1 MPAEKQLLEEL
12 RIERGQPPSTRRAW
26 RIAFLLLAPAVVLVG
41 AAGFFWLKAA
51 RAPLVQVAVVREA
64 RGGGAATVLN
74 ASGYVTPR
82 LRATVSSKITGK
94 VTEVLIEEGKNVTEG
109 QVVGRLDDSNARR
122 DLDLAQAQLDSAKRA
137 LAETQARLKLAQV
150 TLERTKALVADGVQ
164 SQSTLDAAQAD
175 FDAYTAH
182 LLQQKQDVD
191 VAMDNVRVK
200 QQNLEDTIIRAPF
213 SGVVTTKD
221 AQPGEMISPISAG
234 GGFTRTGIC
243 TVVDMKSL
251 EIQVDVNEAY
261 ISRVHPDQRVDAVLD
276 AYPDWHTPAH
286 VILAVPTADRQK
298 ATVQVRIGFDHLDP
312 RILPDMGVK
321 VAFLDAEETPGHP
334 AAHAAPERPR
344 LLVPKAAVRH
354 EGDADYVYVVQ
365 QDRLERRAVKVV
377 GTEDAE
383 VAVTGVTSGERVVIA
398 GTAVLADGARVTVQ

>member
-12 RIERGQPPSTRRAW
+12 RIERSEPPGTRRAW
-26 RIAFLLLAPAVVLVG
+26 RIALWLISPAVLLLG

-51 RAPLVQVAVVREA
+51 RAPVVQAAVVREA
-64 RGGGAATVLN
+64 GAGGAATVLN

-94 VTEVLIEEGKNVTEG
+94 VVEVLIEEGKTVTQG

-122 DLDLAQAQLDSAKRA
+122 DLDLSQAQLDSSKRS
-137 LAETQARLKLAQV
+137 LAETEARLKLAQI
-150 TLERTKALVADGVQ
+150 TLDRTRRLVAETVQ
-164 SQSTLDAAQAD
+164 SQSTLDSAQAD
-175 FDAYTAH
+175 FDALTAH
-182 LLQQKQDVD
+182 LFQQRQDVT
-191 VAMDNVRVK
+191 VAQENVHVK

-221 AQPGEMISPISAG
+221 AQPGEMISPVSAG

-243 TVVDMKSL
+243 TVVDMKSQ
-251 EIQVDVNEAY
+251 EIQVDVSESY
-261 ISRVHPDQRVDAVLD
+261 ISRVQPGQRVDAVLD
-276 AYPDWHTPAH
+276 AYPDWHIPAH

-321 VAFLDAEETPGHP
+321 VAFLDMEAP
-334 AAHAAPERPR
+334 AHSSAAQKRPR

-354 EGDADYVYVVQ
+354 EGEADFVYVVQ
-365 QDRLERRAVKVV
+365 QDRVERRAIKVA
-377 GTEDAE
+377 GTEGE
-383 VAVTGVTSGERVVIA
+383 EIAVTGVTAGERVVIA
-398 GTAVLADGARVTVQ
+398 GPPVLVDGARVTVQ

>member
-1 MPAEKQLLEEL
+1 MPAEKNLLEEL
-12 RIERGQPPSTRRAW
+12 RIERKEPRRGSPW
-26 RIAFLLLAPAVVLVG
+26 RIALALAVPALLLVLT
-41 AAGFFWLKAA
+41 AGFFWLKAA
-51 RAPLVQVAVVREA
+51 RAPEVRVAAVREA
-64 RGGGAATVLN
+64 GAGGAATVLN

-94 VTEVLIEEGKNVTEG
+94 VVEVLIEEGKSVTEG

-137 LAETQARLKLAQV
+137 TAETEARLKLANI
-150 TLERTKALVADGVQ
+150 TLQRMKTLATEGVE

-175 FDAYTAH
+175 AEALAAH
-182 LLQQKQDVD
+182 LQQQRQDVD
-191 VAMDNVRVK
+191 VAQQNVAVK
-200 QQNLEDTIIRAPF
+200 RQNLEDTIIRAPF

-221 AQPGEMISPISAG
+221 AQPGEMISPVSAG

-243 TVVDMKSL
+243 TVVDMRSL
-251 EIQVDVNEAY
+251 EIQVDVSESY
-261 ISRVHPDQRVDAVLD
+261 IARVSPGQRVEATLD
-276 AYPDWHTPAH
+276 AYPDWRIPAH

-321 VAFLDAEETPGHP
+321 VAFLDTEAPRTAPGK
-334 AAHAAPERPR
+334 PR

-354 EGDADYVYVVQ
+354 EGNTDCVYVVS
-365 QDRLERRAVKVV
+365 QDRVERRAVRVA
-377 GTEDAE
+377 GTEGE
-383 VAVTGVTSGERVVIA
+383 ELVVTGVTTGERVVIE
-398 GTAVLADGARVTVQ
+398 GPPTLADGSRVTVK

>member
-1 MPAEKQLLEEL
+1 MPAEKQMLEEL
-12 RIERGQPPSTRRAW
+12 RIERKEPARRSPW
-26 RIAFLLLAPAVVLVG
+26 RMAIALVIPALLLILT
-41 AAGFFWLKAA
+41 AGFFWLKAA
-51 RAPLVQVAVVREA
+51 RAPEVTVAVVREEA
-64 RGGGAATVLN
+64 AGGSATVLN

-94 VTEVLIEEGKNVTEG
+94 VTEVLIEEGRSVTEG
-109 QVVGRLDDSNARR
+109 QVVGRLDDSNAKR
-122 DLDLAQAQLDSAKRA
+122 DLDLAQAQLVSARKA
-137 LAETQARLKLAQV
+137 LAETEAHLKLANI
-150 TLERTKALVADGVQ
+150 TLERTKALVKDGVE
-164 SQSTLDAAQAD
+164 SQSTLDSAQAD
-175 FDAYTAH
+175 ADVLVAH
-182 LLQQKQDVD
+182 LNQQREDVL
-191 VAMDNVRVK
+191 VAEQNVAVRR
-200 QQNLEDTIIRAPF
+200 QNLEDTIIRAPF

-221 AQPGEMISPISAG
+221 AQPGEMISPVSAG

-251 EIQVDVNEAY
+251 EIQVDVNESY
-261 ISRVHPDQRVDAVLD
+261 ISRVFPGQPVVATLD
-276 AYPDWHTPAH
+276 AYPDWQIPAH

>member
-1 MPAEKQLLEEL
+1 MCVSLTSMPAEKQLLEEL
-12 RIERGQPPSTRRAW
+12 RIERSQPPSTRRAW
-26 RIAFLLLAPAVVLVG
+26 RIAFFLLAPAVVLVG

-64 RGGGAATVLN
+64 RAGGAATVLN

-94 VTEVLIEEGKNVTEG
+94 VTEVLIEEGKNVTQG

-164 SQSTLDAAQAD
+164 SQNMLDAAQAD

-191 VAMDNVRVK
+191 VAQENVRVK

-251 EIQVDVNEAY
+251 EIQVDVNESY
-261 ISRVHPDQRVDAVLD
+261 ISRVHPGQRVDAVLD
-276 AYPDWHTPAH
+276 AYPDWHIPAH

-312 RILPDMGVK
+312 RLLPDMGVK
-321 VAFLDAEETPGHP
+321 VAFLDEEETPGRA
-334 AAHAAPERPR
+334 AAHAALERPR

-354 EGDADYVYVVQ
+354 EGDADYV
-365 QDRLERRAVKVV
+365 
-377 GTEDAE
+377 
-383 VAVTGVTSGERVVIA
+383 
-398 GTAVLADGARVTVQ
+398 

>member
-12 RIERGQPPSTRRAW
+12 RISRSEPPGSRRAW
-26 RIAFLLLAPAVVLVG
+26 RIAFWLAAPAVVLLG

-64 RGGGAATVLN
+64 RAGAAATVLN

-94 VTEVLIEEGKNVTEG
+94 VTEVDIEEGKTVTQG
-109 QVVGRLDDSNARR
+109 QIVGRLDDSNARR
-122 DLDLAQAQLDSAKRA
+122 DLDLAQAQLDSSKRA
-137 LAETQARLKLAQV
+137 LAETEARLKLAEIN
-150 TLERTKALVADGVQ
+150 LARTRSLVKDGVQ
-164 SQSTLDAAQAD
+164 SQSTLDSAQAD

-182 LLQQKQDVD
+182 LLQQRQDVD
-191 VAMDNVRVK
+191 VAQENVRVK

-221 AQPGEMISPISAG
+221 AQPGEMISPVSAG

-243 TVVDMKSL
+243 TVVDMKSQ

-261 ISRVHPDQRVDAVLD
+261 IARVQPGQRVDAVLD
-276 AYPDWHTPAH
+276 AYPDWHIPAH

-321 VAFLDAEETPGHP
+321 VAFLDTEMNGHSAHRAEKQSR
-334 AAHAAPERPR
+334 PE
-344 LLVPKAAVRH
+344 LLVPKTAVRH
-354 EGDADYVYVVQ
+354 EGDADFVYVIQ
-365 QDRLERRAVKVV
+365 QDRVERRAVKVA
-377 GTEDAE
+377 GTEGE
-383 VAVTGVTSGERVVIA
+383 ELAVTGVVVGERVVISGPPA
-398 GTAVLADGARVTVQ
+398 LADGARVTVQ